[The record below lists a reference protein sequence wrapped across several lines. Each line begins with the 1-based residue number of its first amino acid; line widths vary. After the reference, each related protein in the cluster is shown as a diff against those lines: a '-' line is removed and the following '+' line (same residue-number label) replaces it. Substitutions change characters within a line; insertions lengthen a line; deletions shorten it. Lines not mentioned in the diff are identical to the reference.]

1 MRPAGTRV
9 FANYIGTVLQS
20 FNNNSFHTI
29 RAPAR
34 FEPESTRDPTA
45 THRLT
50 SQVRGTKIHPHNLP
64 DLLSGRGLTHEGQVF
79 FFLGSHISRS
89 SAILG
94 TVSKANESLSK
105 LHTSIIRFLM
115 TFFKN
120 LVFQSNYKVSYKQKC
135 AAICYSLTRIQSQSE
150 LVIAKACLKD
160 TI

>member
-34 FEPESTRDPTA
+34 FEPESTRDPTT

-64 DLLSGRGLTHEGQVF
+64 DLLSGRGLTHEGPCLIIPVQ
-79 FFLGSHISRS
+79 L
-89 SAILG
+89 LLQL
-94 TVSKANESLSK
+94 ANL
-105 LHTSIIRFLM
+105 
-115 TFFKN
+115 FKN
-120 LVFQSNYKVSYKQKC
+120 RPLEKN
-135 AAICYSLTRIQSQSE
+135 
-150 LVIAKACLKD
+150 
-160 TI
+160 